1 MNRWKKW
8 NTLAT
13 HFILKSF
20 VFLIVKF
27 NSKKITEGHN
37 VLSGKFSEKK
47 YVIFSLLLKND
58 ILISRF
64 LSVSFIFL
72 TVKIE
77 KLLTSV
83 KWRNFHWSIAT
94 KHEDRIKEFLFIQY

>member
-1 MNRWKKW
+1 MEKW

-37 VLSGKFSEKK
+37 VSSGK

-94 KHEDRIKEFLFIQY
+94 KHEEKIKEFLFIQY